1 VILDIDGAAM
11 AVICTVAT
19 SIGTAIAATIRHLY
33 VSREDERNAR
43 LSDASQF
50 TTAMLDVQARLRAE
64 DAKGIAEL
72 RAKVDHYAEAPPSRP
87 SRRRTRS

>member
-64 DAKGIAEL
+64 DAKEIAEL